1 MKIYVDES
9 GQTGSVNLS
18 KKSVKLNFLE
28 QPLFVNGAV
37 VVKNI
42 DDEKILLSKYIDFK
56 NRNSELLDERGE
68 IKGSLL
74 NTQSCNAALNDLI
87 ENVFDDEHFYINVY
101 DKRFYLSTL
110 LISQLHDPGQPRDS
124 LICNEQAD
132 FLKKQDDLFFSE
144 YCKFINCP
152 SKEEQSYLKFLKSYK
167 YFDEPEH
174 NFVKEIIELDEKN
187 NFHTFHKE
195 TLLGPGSY
203 AKNKKVSNLI
213 NLNSLGELINFIKKE
228 TNADNDST
236 RIIHDNID
244 GVEKIIKDEIKNF
257 NINITFENSEES
269 PLLQLAD
276 NISSIFA
283 HIMKTSMAS
292 FKEGNVFEA
301 KHEWNY
307 LILSKLFNKISLNHI
322 KLTVGINDLAVY
334 KGLADIFNDGYEYLT
349 EFEKQFLLNVFIDF
363 YIVFEKIRL
372 SEMGYSTYE
381 SELEL
386 FKR

>member
-18 KKSVKLNFLE
+18 KRGVKLNFLE
-28 QPLFVNGAV
+28 QPLFVNGAI

-87 ENVFDDEHFYINVY
+87 KNVFDNEHFYINIY

-110 LISQLHDPGQPRDS
+110 LISQLLAPGQPRDN
-124 LICNEQAD
+124 LIFYTQAD
-132 FLKKQDDLFFSE
+132 FLSKQDDLFFSE

-152 SKEEQSYLKFLKSYK
+152 SKEEQSYLKFLKNYK
-167 YFDEPEH
+167 YLNEPEH
-174 NFVKEIIELDEKN
+174 NLVKEIIESDEKN
-187 NFHTFHKE
+187 NIQTFHNE

-203 AKNKKVSNLI
+203 SKNKKVSNLI
-213 NLNSLGELINFIKKE
+213 NLTSLCELINLIKKE
-228 TNADNDST
+228 TNSNNNSI

-244 GVEKIIKDEIKNF
+244 GVGKIIKDEIKDCNV
-257 NINITFENSEES
+257 NITFENSEDS
-269 PLLQLAD
+269 SLLQLAD

-283 HIMKTSMAS
+283 HILKTSMALL
-292 FKEGNVFEA
+292 KEGNAFKT
-301 KHEWNY
+301 KHIWNY
-307 LILSKLFNKISLNHI
+307 LILSKLFNQIGLNHI
-322 KLTVGINDLAVY
+322 KLTVGINDFAVY
-334 KGLADIFNDGYEYLT
+334 KGLADIFNGHENLT
-349 EFEKQFLLNVFIDF
+349 AFEKQFLLNELVND
-363 YIVFEKIRL
+363 YIVFELHRL

-381 SELEL
+381 SDLEL